1 MAYRN
6 VYTKITM
13 KIERGELHENENH
26 RNREL
31 SAGKCGD
38 K

>member
-1 MAYRN
+1 MSVN
-6 VYTKITM
+6 DN

-31 SAGKCGD
+31 SAGKRGD